1 MTTTAIEQSNYSE
14 REMTGLIVVKRILA
28 QIFSTVKIWNEC
40 SIGRS
45 EFVRLPN
52 HLLDDIGLT
61 REEAY
66 EEVGK
71 PIWQDKPISQEQ
83 RFWYILPG

>member
-28 QIFSTVKIWNEC
+28 QIFSTVKIWNKC

-45 EFVRLPN
+45 KFVRVPN
-52 HLLDDIGLT
+52 HLLGDIRLT
-61 REEAY
+61 REEAD

-83 RFWYILPG
+83 RFWQER